1 MKLLPL
7 LLFQLI
13 TLISL
18 TSHAQDGQAL
28 HQSECIECHSRMT
41 GGDGHVIYSR
51 DDRIV
56 KNISELKARVAHC
69 SNGSST
75 DWNENQIDTVVNY
88 LNEKYYS
95 Y

>member
-1 MKLLPL
+1 MKLLPVL
-7 LLFQLI
+7 LLQLLI
-13 TLISL
+13 LISL
-18 TSHAQDGQAL
+18 TAHAQDGQAL

-56 KNISELKARVAHC
+56 KNISELSTRVTHC
-69 SNGSST
+69 SNGANT
-75 DWNENQIDTVVNY
+75 GWNANQIDAVTKY
-88 LNEKYYS
+88 LNERYYN